1 MRTNLVGKGWGVL
14 GAGWVSGW
22 PFVSWADA
30 GTNLNTANT
39 AWILT
44 STALVLFMTL
54 PGLAL
59 FYGGLVRS
67 KNVLSLF
74 MQCMAITCLVSVL
87 WLIGVYSIA
96 FGDGGAL
103 QGFWGGLSKAFLAG
117 TDVNTLKGDLPES
130 VFSMFQMTFA
140 IITPALVVGGF
151 AERVKFSAVVWFTI
165 LWMVFVYGPLCHW
178 VWGGGWLQSMGV
190 MDFAGGT
197 VVHINA
203 GVASLV
209 AAVMLGSRKG
219 FPNTLIMPHN
229 MTMTFTGAGMLWV
242 GWFGFN
248 GGSALAANGSAGMAI
263 LVTHLAAATGALAWM
278 GMEWIRHGKP
288 SVLGIVT
295 GMVAGLGTITPA
307 SGFVGPVGG
316 VLIGL
321 MAGVV
326 CYFATM
332 TLKQKFKIDDSLDVF
347 PVHGV
352 GGIMGTLL
360 TAVFAAPNLGGM
372 GFAAGAGGDMSK
384 QLLVQSVAVGVTIA
398 WSAALTFVIF
408 KILDAVLGVRV
419 SKDQES
425 EGLDLVLHDEKG
437 YNMMEYGPQ

>member
-1 MRTNLVGKGWGVL
+1 MI
-14 GAGWVSGW
+14 GAGMVIGAPLSAL
-22 PFVSWADA
+22 ADA
-30 GTNLNTANT
+30 GANLNAANT

-67 KNVLSLF
+67 KNVLSLL
-74 MQCMAITCLVSVL
+74 MQCMGIACLVSLL
-87 WLIGVYSIA
+87 WFVGVYSVA
-96 FGDGGAL
+96 FGDGGAG
-103 QGFWGGLSKAFLAG
+103 QGFWGGLGKLFLAG
-117 TDVNTLKGDLPES
+117 VGVDTLKGDIPET

-140 IITPALVVGGF
+140 IITPALVIGGF

-165 LWMVFVYGPLCHW
+165 LWLVFVYAPLCHW
-178 VWGGGWLQSMGV
+178 VWGNGWLQAMGV

-203 GVASLV
+203 GIASLV
-209 AAVMLGSRKG
+209 AALMLGARKG

-229 MTMTFTGAGMLWV
+229 MTMTFSGAGMLWV

-263 LVTHLAAATGALAWM
+263 LVTHLAAAAGALAWVT
-278 GMEWIRHGKP
+278 MEWTRHGKP

-316 VLIGL
+316 VVIGAI
-321 MAGVV
+321 AGVV

-332 TLKQKFKIDDSLDVF
+332 TLKQKLKIDDSLDVF

-352 GGIMGTLL
+352 GGILGTLL
-360 TAVFAAPNLGGM
+360 TAVFAAPGLGGL
-372 GFAAGAGGDMSK
+372 GYAGGANAGMAK
-384 QLLVQSVAVGVTIA
+384 QFMVQAIAVVVTIA
-398 WSAALTFVIF
+398 WSAGLSYVIF
-408 KILDAVLGVRV
+408 KLLDAMIGVRV
-419 SKDQES
+419 TKDQES